1 MSTLD
6 GWWCEGY
13 TPEGGWAIG
22 AGETYKDADYQDMV
36 EVQAIYNLL
45 ENEVIPLFYTR
56 SADDLPRAWIRRV
69 KNSIRWI
76 VPRFNTHRMVA
87 QYTRRFYNPA
97 MARWRYLTT
106 DSMVRAKDL
115 ARWKADIRQL
125 WPEFAVRDVVMEVTN
140 GEANVP
146 LNPKQPQLNVGSQLT
161 VKALVKLGKVSPNDV
176 SVELYHGPVD
186 SWGNINDGSAVKMD
200 YKEPSNHDGEH
211 WFAGSMNCRMTG
223 QHGAAL
229 RVMPRHPDLVDPYEM
244 GLVLWETTAEKPAD
258 ANLAERQ

>member
-1 MSTLD
+1 
-6 GWWCEGY
+6 
-13 TPEGGWAIG
+13 
-22 AGETYKDADYQDMV
+22 
-36 EVQAIYNLL
+36 
-45 ENEVIPLFYTR
+45 
-56 SADDLPRAWIRRV
+56 
-69 KNSIRWI
+69 
-76 VPRFNTHRMVA
+76 MVA
-87 QYTRRFYNPA
+87 EYTRRFYNPA
-97 MARWRYLTT
+97 MARWRYLTEN
-106 DSMVRAKDL
+106 SMARAREL
-115 ARWKADIRQL
+115 AKWKTEIRGL
-125 WPEFAVRDVVMEVTN
+125 WPEFAVKDVVMEITN
-140 GEANVP
+140 GEVHEP
-146 LNPKQPQLNVGSQLT
+146 LNPKQPQLNVGSQLS
-161 VKALVKLGKVSPNDV
+161 VRALVKLGKVSPNDV